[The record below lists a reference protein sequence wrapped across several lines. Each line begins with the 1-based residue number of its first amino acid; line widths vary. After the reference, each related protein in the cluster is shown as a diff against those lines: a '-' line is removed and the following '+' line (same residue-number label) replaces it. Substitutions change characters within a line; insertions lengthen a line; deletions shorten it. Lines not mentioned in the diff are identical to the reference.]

1 MRLVIIE
8 CDFCSDPVT
17 YDCKCKVAEGLGK
30 RFTSYLSKEGKVCEC
45 YTSEKGD
52 ISWKNGKAVISLL
65 YNENDTCRSYH
76 VVLKNLIREAF
87 IEHNTACSFMES
99 KALEAI

>member
-30 RFTSYLSKEGKVCEC
+30 RFTSYLSKE
-45 YTSEKGD
+45 
-52 ISWKNGKAVISLL
+52 
-65 YNENDTCRSYH
+65 
-76 VVLKNLIREAF
+76 
-87 IEHNTACSFMES
+87 
-99 KALEAI
+99 